1 MKRRSFLMLAALPVG
16 AIATLL
22 AIYLAAHTPPAD
34 ASRSALAGGGS
45 TSEATFTVTPGSPT
59 FTATPCPTDKA
70 PDTYHGSGC
79 GTATATPTSQHPYPC
94 GTTPGAPAP
103 TNTPG
108 GPTST
113 STPTGTPCPVP
124 VPVPDIVLTVKGN
137 RGWVNVVQGTS
148 PPVAW
153 VLSNRGPGT
162 FSATIDDQLFDAL
175 DGECQLDPGESCT
188 MSTNVTFDT
197 VTQIVD
203 TVTVKAWAGPATV
216 SYTSASVRITVAP
229 LGDFNCD
236 GSTDALDAFWI
247 LQLNAGIILQI
258 SNTCY
263 SDVNGDGDVNAI
275 DAMLILQFDAG
286 LLPHFV

>member
-1 MKRRSFLMLAALPVG
+1 MRRRSFLVLAAFPAMAV
-16 AIATLL
+16 ATAL
-22 AIYLAAHTPPAD
+22 AVYLAAPTPSAAAARPA
-34 ASRSALAGGGS
+34 GGS
-45 TSEATFTVTPGSPT
+45 TSEATFTVTSGSPT
-59 FTATPCPTDKA
+59 FTATPCPTDKF
-70 PDTYHGSGC
+70 PIFDGTGC

-124 VPVPDIVLTVKGN
+124 VPGPEIVLTVKGN

-162 FSATIDDQLFDAL
+162 FSATIDDQLFDGL
-175 DGECQLDPGESCT
+175 DGECQLDPGENCT

-203 TVTVKAWAGPATV
+203 SVTVKAWAGPATV
-216 SYTSASVRITVAP
+216 SYASASVRITVAP

-247 LQLNAGIILQI
+247 LQLSAGIILQI

-263 SDVNGDGDVNAI
+263 SDVNGDGDVNVI